1 MTTDHDVVAADDL
14 DAAADVID
22 ARGWCQNN
30 LADPDGRVCA
40 EGAILLAV
48 TGAEKLKFGGV
59 GSAREWLEAAAV
71 AIPESYHR
79 YGSRIRGALGVLRD
93 HLYREISEGSV
104 HCWNDRSYMTR
115 DEVTDTF
122 RRAAKDA
129 RERAGGAS

>member
-1 MTTDHDVVAADDL
+1 MTTDHGVVAADDL

-48 TGAEKLKFGGV
+48 TGAERLRFSDT
-59 GSAREWLEAAAV
+59 GSAVAWLDTAAHV
-71 AIPESYHR
+71 TPEGYHR
-79 YGSRIRGALGVLRD
+79 YGGRIRGALGVLRD
-93 HLYREISEGSV
+93 HLYRETCEFSV
-104 HCWNDRSYMTR
+104 HHWNDRGDMTR